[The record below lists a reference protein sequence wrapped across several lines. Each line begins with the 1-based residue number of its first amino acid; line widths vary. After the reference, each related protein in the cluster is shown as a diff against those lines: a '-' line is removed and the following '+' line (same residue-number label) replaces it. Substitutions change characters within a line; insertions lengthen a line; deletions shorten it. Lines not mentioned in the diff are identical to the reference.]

1 MRESFGERMRKFYIA
16 LFAIFSI
23 MALFVLGNSSC
34 SFEKEGQKVVFIDLE
49 AVIAVEKKRIF
60 SQVLRGEISGEIAE
74 KEIDQFFLRF
84 GNLLSDYENSGF
96 VVLDGDAVLGGG
108 KDVTKEVINR
118 LSIKDEDE

>member
-1 MRESFGERMRKFYIA
+1 MRKFYVVV
-16 LFAIFSI
+16 FAVFSI

-49 AVIAVEKKRIF
+49 AVIAAEKKRIF
-60 SQVLRGEISGEIAE
+60 SQVLRGEISGEVAE

-84 GNLLSDYENSGF
+84 GNLLSDYENLGF

-118 LSIKDEDE
+118 LSIQDEDE